1 MQYCLLSFIFLI
13 ASLLASAQP
22 DAIWAH
28 RLAVTDP
35 IFSYGKNLSVID
47 METDEAGN
55 IYLLGFHRA
64 ALELDGAPIS
74 NDYDGAQT
82 AFLMKFSPTGS
93 FLWQRLITMGIMKAL
108 DYYQNALYIGGEV
121 VPAEFGPLMLESG
134 PSGQD
139 VGNLFANG
147 HRDAFIARY
156 DTDGNLNWA
165 HTYGGIDG
173 EALDK
178 GDYLN
183 DLKIGS
189 DGTIYF
195 TGSFYQE
202 MTFDEDHQ
210 FIANDPRDLNNY
222 IAALSPEGSHLWSR
236 YWPPSIPGNAGNT
249 YGSQLALSP
258 QGSIYQIISY
268 TSGGIQIEDE
278 LVHNE
283 FGGSDGFALIKYTS
297 GGDIS
302 WHTNIDAAEGLIL
315 PSELATD
322 GSGHI
327 YLTYNHTD
335 DINLADNTSS
345 HYFQPDDGLL
355 KTGVA
360 RFDQTGNLQWANSY
374 FCSDASMAVAA
385 DGSAYFNAA
394 LFRNDIWLSPYT
406 HLEAASPGTTNIWF
420 QLKGTG
426 ALAWGKLQ
434 DNADAPMLSTNHAIT
449 IDEEEYIYAT
459 GTFNEHIDFGNG
471 WALDNGYQTPDFDA
485 LFFVKFDKNAIAG
498 TQIFSPDLLNWH
510 FHPNPS
516 NGSIQVEIENK
527 GRFHVY
533 ASNGTLVYNQQ
544 LIPGKHQID
553 LNNLTHGIYLL
564 QFISS
569 KGAYSSSRICII
581 GNSF

>member
-1 MQYCLLSFIFLI
+1 MQYCLLIFIFFI
-13 ASLLASAQP
+13 SSLFASAQP

-35 IFSYGKNLSVID
+35 IFSFGKNLSVID
-47 METDEAGN
+47 METDETGN

-64 ALELDGAPIS
+64 ALELDGDLIS
-74 NDYDGAQT
+74 NNYDGAQT
-82 AFLMKFSPTGS
+82 AFLMKFSPEGS

-108 DYYQNALYIGGEV
+108 DYHENALYIGGEI
-121 VPAEFGPLMLESG
+121 VPAEFGPLMLEPG

-156 DTDGNLNWA
+156 DTDGNLSWA
-165 HTYGGIDG
+165 HAYGGADG

-183 DLKIGS
+183 DLKVGN

-195 TGSFYQE
+195 TGSFHQE
-202 MTFDEDHQ
+202 MIFDEGHE

-222 IAALSPEGSHLWSR
+222 IAALSPEGVHLWSQ
-236 YWPPSIPGNAGNT
+236 YWPSTLPGNAGNT
-249 YGSQLALSP
+249 YGSQLAISS
-258 QGSIYQIISY
+258 QGSIYQIIGY
-268 TSGGIQIEDE
+268 TSGGIQLEE
-278 LVHNE
+278 ETVQNG
-283 FGGSDGFALIKYTS
+283 FGGSDGFVLVNYTS
-297 GGDIS
+297 GGNIS
-302 WHTNIDAAEGLIL
+302 WYANAEAAEGLIL

-335 DINLADNTSS
+335 DVKLTDHTSL
-345 HYFQPDDGLL
+345 YFQTDDGLL

-374 FCSDASMAVAA
+374 FCSDASMVVAA

-426 ALAWGKLQ
+426 ALAWARLQ
-434 DNADAPMLSTNHAIT
+434 ANADAPMLSTNHAIT

-471 WALDNGYQTPDFDA
+471 WALDNGYETPDFDA
-485 LFFVKFDKNAIAG
+485 LFFVKFDKDALAS
-498 TQIFSPDLLNWH
+498 TQTPTPSSPTWY

-516 NGSIQVEIENK
+516 NGLLQVEVEHK
-527 GRFHVY
+527 GHFYVY
-533 ASNGTLVYNQQ
+533 APNGIAVYNQQ
-544 LIPGKHQID
+544 LIPGKHKID
-553 LNNLTHGIYLL
+553 LNNLPNGIYLL
-564 QFISS
+564 QYISP
-569 KGAYSSSRICII
+569 KGVHSGSHICVIS
-581 GNSF
+581 NSF